1 MTPALGSNQFLCFI
15 HKNEFPLFFFLFL
28 TAVSASLLIHNV
40 DAIDDYNFVAA
51 GDWGCTS
58 NTDATV
64 SNMVSKNPE
73 RVLGLGDYSYA
84 STGSCWFNKISP
96 IDSIT
101 KITIGNHEDDNDE
114 GFSGYMSH
122 FGLSQTYYSFNYQNT
137 HFLVMD
143 TDRNSYSSGSG
154 QYNFVVNDLQSASQ
168 NPNIDWIIVY
178 LHKFMYTSPSEESA
192 FTSLRSTYHPIFQQ
206 HGVDLVLQGH
216 QHNYQRTFPLKY
228 NTNNPSDP
236 TKTSTNLNDY
246 ADTDG
251 QIFAIVGTGGQN
263 FDPFSGK
270 ANFVVS
276 QQDNKFGI
284 LDIKITSGG
293 SKLEGKYY
301 ANDGSI
307 ADQFSITKENVP
319 PVANSQSVSVI
330 KDTPK
335 SITLT
340 ATDANNDP
348 LTFSTVLPPSHAT
361 LSGGTGTTRTYTPN
375 PGYVGTDTFTFK
387 ANDGAI
393 DSNIATVSVSVE
405 QPPQGGYTYSPS
417 FVLTGSNYHNVV
429 NSASLQLS
437 RFTVAAWFKT
447 STNFGS
453 DAMIVNKGGLGS
465 ESSGQNM
472 NYGIWMT
479 STENV
484 RAGFETSSASD
495 HYVTSA
501 NSFNDGQW
509 HYAVVTY
516 DGSNVRLYIDGAQV
530 ATKSTSG
537 ASPETSGTKPVRIGA
552 NSRVT
557 PPGNFF
563 TGEVDEVRVWNN
575 AKTAQQVTD
584 AFVGSINTSGQVLYI
599 PFGSSPPVANSQ
611 LISVNKN
618 VPKTITLTATDP
630 DNTPLTYLIVT
641 PPVNGTLSGT
651 APNLT
656 YNPNPNHVGPD
667 IFTFKANDGTLDSNI
682 ATISV
687 TVQNGPPI
695 ATNQQVSVNKNS
707 QKTITLTATDPN
719 NDPLS
724 YVTVAT
730 TQQGGT
736 LSPSGSTS
744 SAIRTYT
751 PPSSIFVGADSFTF
765 TANDGTVNSN
775 IATVSINVIDQP
787 QGGYNFAPGFVLTG
801 TNYQDANS
809 PSLSQF
815 SLAAWFKTS
824 TNFASDAFIA
834 NKGGVGSD
842 SSGQNLN
849 YGIWMNSAEQIKAG
863 FETSTGADQYVTSV
877 NTYNDGLWHYVVVT
891 NSGTNLVMYIDG
903 VQVATKSTSSAV
915 PENNGKPFRIGANAR
930 VNPAVNFFTGEVD
943 EIRVW
948 NDDLTSS
955 EVSAAFQGTNF
966 NDAEQVLHLDFSSAS
981 LTGSYNFDPSLSL
994 SGPE

>member
-1 MTPALGSNQFLCFI
+1 MPALGLIVFPCLLVKKEFLV
-15 HKNEFPLFFFLFL
+15 FLLSFL
-28 TAVSASLLIHNV
+28 TAVSVGLLVQDAS
-40 DAIDDYNFVAA
+40 AIDDYNFVAA

-64 SNMVSKNPE
+64 NNMVSKNPE

-84 STGSCWFNKISP
+84 STGTCWFNKISP
-96 IDSIT
+96 INSIT
-101 KITIGNHEDDNDE
+101 KITIGNHEDDSDE

-143 TDRNSYSSGSG
+143 TDRNVYSSGSP
-154 QYNFVVNDLQSASQ
+154 QYNFVVSDLQSATQ
-168 NPNIDWIIVY
+168 NPSIDWIIVY

-206 HGVDLVLQGH
+206 YGVDLVLQGH
-216 QHNYQRTFPLKY
+216 QHNYQRTFPIKY
-228 NTNNPSDP
+228 NSNNPSDP

-246 ADTDG
+246 SDTEG

-270 ANFVVS
+270 ANFVVN
-276 QQDNKFGI
+276 QQNSKFGM
-284 LDIKITSGG
+284 LDVKITNDG
-293 SKLEGKYY
+293 SRLEGKYY
-301 ANDGSI
+301 TNDG
-307 ADQFSITKENVP
+307 ALFDQFSITKANVA
-319 PVANSQSVSVI
+319 PVANSQSVSVT

-335 SITLT
+335 SLTLS
-340 ATDANNDP
+340 AIDANNDP
-348 LTFSTVLPPSHAT
+348 LTYSIVVPPSHAI
-361 LSGGTGTTRTYTPN
+361 LSGGTGATRTYTPN
-375 PGYVGTDTFTFK
+375 TGYVGTDTFTFK
-387 ANDGAI
+387 ANDGTI
-393 DSNIATVSVSVE
+393 DSNIANVSVSVE
-405 QPPQGGYTYSPS
+405 QPPPGGYTYSPG

-447 STNFGS
+447 SSNFGS
-453 DAMIVNKGGLGS
+453 DAMIVNKGGVGS
-465 ESSGQNM
+465 ESSSQNM

-479 STENV
+479 SSEKI
-484 RAGFETSSASD
+484 RGGFETSSAAD
-495 HYVTSA
+495 HFATSA

-575 AKTAQQVTD
+575 AKTAQQVID

-599 PFGSSPPVANSQ
+599 PFGSDPPVANSQ
-611 LISVNKN
+611 LVVVNKN
-618 VPKTITLTATDP
+618 VQHTITLTATDP
-630 DNTPLTYLIVT
+630 SNDPLTYIIVT

-651 APNLT
+651 IPNLT
-656 YNPNPNHVGPD
+656 YTPNLNHVGSD

-682 ATISV
+682 AIISV

-707 QKTITLTATDPN
+707 QKSITLTATDPN

-724 YVTVAT
+724 YVTAAT

-744 SAIRTYT
+744 SGIRTYT
-751 PPSSIFVGADSFTF
+751 PPNSIFVGSDSFTF

-775 IATVSINVIDQP
+775 NATVSINVIDQP

-801 TNYQDANS
+801 SNYQDVNS

-815 SLAAWFKTS
+815 SIASWFKTS
-824 TNFASDAFIA
+824 TNFASEAFIV
-834 NKGGVGSD
+834 NKGGIGSD
-842 SSGQNLN
+842 SAGQNQN
-849 YGIWMNSAEQIKAG
+849 YQISMTSAERIKAG
-863 FETSTGADQYVTSV
+863 FETGTGADHFVTSP
-877 NTYNDGLWHYVVVT
+877 NTYNDGQWHYAVVT
-891 NSGTNLVMYIDG
+891 NSGSNLILYVDG
-903 VQVATKSTSSAV
+903 VQVATKATSGAT
-915 PENNGKPFRIGANAR
+915 PENNGKPFRVGANAR
-930 VNPAVNFFTGEVD
+930 VNPPTNFFMGEVD
-943 EIRVW
+943 EIRAW

-955 EVSAAFQGTNF
+955 EVSAAFQGGNF
-966 NDAEQVLHLDFSSAS
+966 NSAEQVLHLDFSSVALS
-981 LTGSYNFDPSLSL
+981 GTYNYDPSLSL

>member
-1 MTPALGSNQFLCFI
+1 MPALGLIVFPCFLV
-15 HKNEFPLFFFLFL
+15 KKEFFVFLLPCL
-28 TAVSASLLIHNV
+28 TAVSVGLLIQ
-40 DAIDDYNFVAA
+40 DASAIDDYNFVAA

-64 SNMVSKNPE
+64 NNMVSKNPE

-84 STGSCWFNKISP
+84 STGTCWFNKISP

-101 KITIGNHEDDNDE
+101 KITIGNHEDDSDE

-143 TDRNSYSSGSG
+143 TDRNVYSSGSP
-154 QYNFVVNDLQSASQ
+154 QYNFVVSDLQSASQ
-168 NPNIDWIIVY
+168 NPSIDWIIVY

-206 HGVDLVLQGH
+206 YGVDLVLQGH
-216 QHNYQRTFPLKY
+216 QHNYQRTFPIKY
-228 NTNNPSDP
+228 NSNNPSDP

-246 ADTDG
+246 SDTEG

-270 ANFVVS
+270 ANFVVN
-276 QQDNKFGI
+276 QQNSKFGM
-284 LDIKITSGG
+284 LDVKITNDG
-293 SKLEGKYY
+293 SRLEGKYY
-301 ANDGSI
+301 TNDG
-307 ADQFSITKENVP
+307 ALFDQFSITKANVA

-335 SITLT
+335 SLTLT
-340 ATDANNDP
+340 AIDANNDP
-348 LTFSTVLPPSHAT
+348 LTYSIVVPPSHAI
-361 LSGGTGTTRTYTPN
+361 LSGGTGATRTYTPN
-375 PGYVGTDTFTFK
+375 TGYVGTDTFTFK
-387 ANDGAI
+387 ANDGTI
-393 DSNIATVSVSVE
+393 DSNIANVSVSVE
-405 QPPQGGYTYSPS
+405 QPPQGGYTYSPGL
-417 FVLTGSNYHNVV
+417 VLTGSNYHNVV

-447 STNFGS
+447 SSNFGS
-453 DAMIVNKGGLGS
+453 DAMIVNKGGVGS
-465 ESSGQNM
+465 ESSSQNM

-479 STENV
+479 SSEKI
-484 RAGFETSSASD
+484 RGGFETSTAAD
-495 HYVTSA
+495 HFATSA

-575 AKTAQQVTD
+575 AKTAQQVID

-599 PFGSSPPVANSQ
+599 PFGSDPPVANSQ
-611 LISVNKN
+611 LVIVNKN
-618 VPKTITLTATDP
+618 VQQTITLTATDP
-630 DNTPLTYLIVT
+630 SNDPITYIIVT
-641 PPVNGTLSGT
+641 PPGNGTLSGT
-651 APNLT
+651 VPNLT
-656 YNPNPNHVGPD
+656 YTPNLNHVGPD

-682 ATISV
+682 AIISV

-707 QKTITLTATDPN
+707 QKSITLTATDPN

-724 YVTVAT
+724 YVTAAT

-744 SAIRTYT
+744 SGIRTYT
-751 PPSSIFVGADSFTF
+751 PPNSIFVGSDSFTF

-775 IATVSINVIDQP
+775 NATVSINVIDQP
-787 QGGYNFAPGFVLTG
+787 LGGYNFAPGFVLTG
-801 TNYQDANS
+801 SNYQDANS

-824 TNFASDAFIA
+824 TNFGSDAFIA
-834 NKGGVGSD
+834 NKGGIGSD

-849 YGIWMNSAEQIKAG
+849 YGLWMNSGEQLKGG
-863 FETSTGADQYVTSV
+863 FETSSGADQHVTSV
-877 NTYNDGLWHYVVVT
+877 NKYNDGQWHYAVVT
-891 NSGTNLVMYIDG
+891 NSGSNLILYVDG
-903 VQVATKSTSSAV
+903 VQVATKATSGAT
-915 PENNGKPFRIGANAR
+915 PENNGKPFRVGANSR
-930 VNPAVNFFTGEVD
+930 VNPPTNFFMGEVD
-943 EIRVW
+943 EIRAW

-955 EVSAAFQGTNF
+955 EVSAAFQGANF
-966 NDAEQVLHLDFSSAS
+966 NSAEQVLHLDFSSAALS
-981 LTGSYNFDPSLSL
+981 GTYNYDPSLSL

>member
-1 MTPALGSNQFLCFI
+1 MPTLGLNAFVCFF
-15 HKNEFPLFFFLFL
+15 HENEFLMFLFL
-28 TAVSASLLIHNV
+28 LLAAISVSLLIHNV
-40 DAIDDYNFVAA
+40 YAIDDYNFVAA

-58 NTDATV
+58 NTDNTV
-64 SNMVSKNPE
+64 NNMISKSPE
-73 RVLGLGDYSYA
+73 RVLGLGDYSYS
-84 STGSCWFNKISP
+84 STGTCWFNKISP

-101 KITIGNHEDDNDE
+101 KITIGNHEDDSSE

-143 TDRNSYSSGSG
+143 TDRNAYSSGSS
-154 QYNFVVNDLQSASQ
+154 QYNFVVSDLQSASQ
-168 NPNIDWIIVY
+168 NPSIDWIIVY

-206 HGVDLVLQGH
+206 YGVDMVLQGH
-216 QHNYQRTFPLKY
+216 QHNYQRTFPIKY

-246 ADTDG
+246 SDTEG

-263 FDPFSGK
+263 FDPLSGK

-276 QQDNKFGI
+276 QQNNKFGI
-284 LDIKITSGG
+284 LEVKITDDG
-293 SKLEGKYY
+293 SRLEGNYY
-301 ANDGSI
+301 TNDGSLF
-307 ADQFSITKENVP
+307 DQFSITKGNSP
-319 PVANSQSVSVI
+319 PLANNQAISVT

-340 ATDANNDP
+340 AIDANNDP
-348 LTFSTVLPPSHAT
+348 LTYSIVVSPSHAI
-361 LSGGTGTTRTYTPN
+361 LSGGTGTTRTYTPDA
-375 PGYVGTDTFTFK
+375 GYVGTDSFTFK
-387 ANDGAI
+387 ANDGTI
-393 DSNIATVSVSVE
+393 DSNVANVSVTVE
-405 QPPQGGYTYSPS
+405 QLQQGGYTYSPGITLS
-417 FVLTGSNYHNVV
+417 GSNYHNVA
-429 NSASLQLS
+429 NAASLQLS

-453 DAMIVNKGGLGS
+453 DAMIVNKGGFGS
-465 ESSGQNM
+465 ESSSQNM

-479 STENV
+479 SSETISG
-484 RAGFETSSASD
+484 GFETSSGTN
-495 HYVTSA
+495 HFVTSA
-501 NSFNDGQW
+501 NSFSDGQW

-552 NSRVT
+552 NSGVT
-557 PPGNFF
+557 PPVNYF

-599 PFGSSPPVANSQ
+599 PFGSDPPVANGQ
-611 LISVNKN
+611 LVSVNKN
-618 VPKTITLTATDP
+618 VQQTITLTATDP
-630 DNTPLTYLIVT
+630 NNDPLTYVIVA

-656 YNPNPNHVGPD
+656 YNPNLNHIGSD
-667 IFTFKANDGTLDSNI
+667 SFTFKANDGTLDSNV
-682 ATISV
+682 ATISI
-687 TVQNGPPI
+687 TVQNGPPVAI
-695 ATNQQVSVNKNS
+695 NQQVSVNKNS
-707 QKTITLTATDPN
+707 QKTITLTATDQN
-719 NDPLS
+719 NDLLI
-724 YVTVAT
+724 YVTAAT

-744 SAIRTYT
+744 SAVRTYT
-751 PPSSIFVGADSFTF
+751 PPSSLFVGADSFTF

-787 QGGYNFAPGFVLTG
+787 QGGYNFAPGLVLTG

-809 PSLSQF
+809 PSLTQF

-824 TNFASDAFIA
+824 ANFGSNAFIA
-834 NKGGVGSD
+834 DKGGSGSD
-842 SSGQNLN
+842 SSGQNMN
-849 YGIWMNSAEQIKAG
+849 YGIWMTSSEKIQAG
-863 FETSTGADQYVTSV
+863 FETNTGADQYVTSL
-877 NTYNDGLWHYVVVT
+877 NTYNDGQWHYAVVT
-891 NSGTNLVMYIDG
+891 NSGTNLVLHIDG
-903 VQVATKSTSSAV
+903 AQVATKSTSGAT
-915 PENNGKPFRIGANAR
+915 PENNGKPFRVGANAR
-930 VNPAVNFFTGEVD
+930 VNPPTGFFTGEVD

-948 NDDLTSS
+948 NDDLTTL

-966 NDAEQVLHLDFSSAS
+966 NSGEQVIHLDFSSAS
-981 LTGSYNFDPSLSL
+981 LTGTYNYDPSLSL